1 MLVCWVHSRVTVAPH
16 VAAVRTGGRSHG
28 GRAGLPERP
37 NCGESSFRK
46 CPSLSCH
53 REAVEPGAE
62 DCSYLLGSTT
72 TEKRAEEPE
81 TSSVPTNPAGPLTML
96 LYSKIPVTRD
106 SPKGCSNCPAIFKE
120 TEYQTNGSHGWI
132 SLLVPKPF
140 QSPEHFFFPKWQH
153 QDLRRNGAQCQTFW
167 FFFFEVPSFTTSLPS
182 RPSFKCVSP
191 FRPGFTPWVIQ

>member
-81 TSSVPTNPAGPLTML
+81 PSSVPTNPAGPLTML

-140 QSPEHFFFPKWQH
+140 QSPEHFFFPNDSIRIYGKM
-153 QDLRRNGAQCQTFW
+153 
-167 FFFFEVPSFTTSLPS
+167 VPSVRIFDSSSLKFPVLLPHCHLDLLS
-182 RPSFKCVSP
+182 NVSLHSVLASHP
-191 FRPGFTPWVIQ
+191 E